1 MNVIIEENTEIEET
15 FIIENTLNIF
25 PNPTKNDLNIIFDV
39 DMQNVKLSL
48 YDHVGKLVKDLNWLS
63 IQKGEQKT
71 INVSNLSPGMYFIN
85 FMNTEHNLNTSFTI
99 SK

>member
-1 MNVIIEENTEIEET
+1 
-15 FIIENTLNIF
+15 
-25 PNPTKNDLNIIFDV
+25 
-39 DMQNVKLSL
+39 MQNVKLSL
-48 YDHVGKLVKDLNWLS
+48 YDHVGKLIQDLNWLS

-71 INVSNLSPGMYFIN
+71 INVSNLSTGMYFIN